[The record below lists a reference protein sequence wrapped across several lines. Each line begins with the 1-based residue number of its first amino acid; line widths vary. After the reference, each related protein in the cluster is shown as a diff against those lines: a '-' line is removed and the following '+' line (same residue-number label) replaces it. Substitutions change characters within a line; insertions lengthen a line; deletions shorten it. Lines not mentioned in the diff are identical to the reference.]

1 MIWIKFSG
9 EASVRVDVCLSTNRI
24 STVRGSW
31 YSSCSVKLDKF
42 EIVRAAWRKIF
53 WKNSIISGSLYVKLH
68 AVNRVNQRQRKTC
81 VQYRTET
88 TVLISSTKSN
98 IQLHCDIITN
108 NRDSFDALVYSQI
121 HYISA
126 RRIFVP
132 KRFLVITI
140 ST

>member
-1 MIWIKFSG
+1 M
-9 EASVRVDVCLSTNRI
+9 
-24 STVRGSW
+24 
-31 YSSCSVKLDKF
+31 
-42 EIVRAAWRKIF
+42 
-53 WKNSIISGSLYVKLH
+53 KLH

-98 IQLHCDIITN
+98 IQLHCDIITV

-132 KRFLVITI
+132 KRISSYNDKHVNSHIVFTRIQTSYRYYNDYYVLIEITNNI
-140 ST
+140 

>member
-1 MIWIKFSG
+1 MIWIIFWRSFCEG
-9 EASVRVDVCLSTNRI
+9 RRLSVNQPYWYVVA
-24 STVRGSW
+24 GSCT
-31 YSSCSVKLDKF
+31 SSVKLVKF
-42 EIVRAAWRKIF
+42 KIVRAVWRKIF

-98 IQLHCDIITN
+98 IQLHCDIITV

>member
-1 MIWIKFSG
+1 M
-9 EASVRVDVCLSTNRI
+9 
-24 STVRGSW
+24 
-31 YSSCSVKLDKF
+31 
-42 EIVRAAWRKIF
+42 
-53 WKNSIISGSLYVKLH
+53 YVKLH

-98 IQLHCDIITN
+98 IQLHCDIITV

-132 KRFLVITI
+132 KRISSYNDKHVNSHIVFNEFKLATDIT
-140 ST
+140 TTTTTTY